1 MIEIKDITKIYNP
14 NSKNEF
20 VALKNINF
28 KVNSGEI
35 FALNGKSGSGKST
48 LLSLICGLDKPSS
61 GEIIIENESIT
72 KLSIKFMSEFR
83 RKNIGIIFQNFN
95 LIPTLS
101 VFDNVLLPVLPSGV
115 KEKKEFANELL
126 QKFEIFDKKTQKVKD
141 LSGGEMQRV
150 ALIRALINNP
160 KIILADEPTA
170 NLDSKMTEKLLEFFE
185 ILKNENK
192 TIIIATH
199 DLSVINSCIITNSY
213 EFEK

>member
-1 MIEIKDITKIYNP
+1 MIEIKDIAKIYNP
-14 NSKNEF
+14 NSKNKF

-28 KVNSGEI
+28 KVNNGEI

-199 DLSVINSCIITNSY
+199 DLSVINSQIITNSY

>member
-1 MIEIKDITKIYNP
+1 MIEVKDITKIYNP
-14 NSKNEF
+14 NSKNKF

-28 KVNSGEI
+28 KVNNGEI

-48 LLSLICGLDKPSS
+48 LLSLICGLDKPNS

-141 LSGGEMQRV
+141 LSSGEMQRV

-199 DLSVINSCIITNSY
+199 DLSVINSQIITNSY

>member
-1 MIEIKDITKIYNP
+1 MIEVKDITKIYNP
-14 NSKNEF
+14 NSKNKF

-28 KVNSGEI
+28 KVNNGEI

-199 DLSVINSCIITNSY
+199 DLSVINSQIITNSY